1 MNETG
6 GCKLVSQWPKRGRRG
21 GKYEWAM
28 WSTYVRV
35 HEYEGPEGPSKTC
48 LMRELVKS
56 A

>member
-1 MNETG
+1 MRQ
-6 GCKLVSQWPKRGRRG
+6 KAASWFLRGRNAVEAVE
-21 GKYEWAM
+21 KHEWAM